1 MRISGKRR
9 RAAVSIVVGVVL
21 AALAAAF
28 NIGWIL
34 LNWREGALL
43 ILGVFFFPLIVA
55 GLVLN
60 TVFLV
65 REIRRNEQHNAF
77 INAVSHELKTP
88 VASIR
93 LFLEMLQSRA
103 IGAEQTQEFYRV
115 MLADSDRLL
124 ASVEQILRAG
134 RAGHAQRHISEQSL
148 DLPDLVATCIGS
160 VAARYDLGPDVIQL
174 NVSDG
179 AGRALVSGDADE
191 LRAAISNLL
200 DNAVKYSLRPSH
212 PPRIE
217 VEVAAEDPK
226 FWTLRVRDN
235 GVGLAAPELKAIFK
249 RFYRVPNQ
257 AAPVS
262 GTGLGLFIV
271 RSVVRRHGGR
281 VSAESYGLGQGSTFI
296 VQLPRLEAA
305 WRDHEQSGPPPPAVE
320 ARPPQRATGAARAK
334 SGGEPLIT

>member
-1 MRISGKRR
+1 MRINGRRR
-9 RAAVSIVVGVVL
+9 RAVVFIVLGAVL

-43 ILGVFFFPLIVA
+43 IVGVFLFPLIVA

-77 INAVSHELKTP
+77 INAVTHELKTP

-93 LFLEMLQSRA
+93 LYLEMLQSRP
-103 IGAEQTQEFYRV
+103 IGAEQSQEFYRV

-124 ASVEQILRAG
+124 ATVEQILRTG
-134 RAGHAQRHISEQSL
+134 RTGHALRSIEQQSIA
-148 DLPDLVATCIGS
+148 LPELAAACIALVVGRYGL
-160 VAARYDLGPDVIQL
+160 AADVIQL
-174 NVSDG
+174 QVEEG
-179 AGRALVSGDADE
+179 AARAVVAGDADE
-191 LRAAISNLL
+191 LRAALSNLL
-200 DNAVKYSLRPSH
+200 DNAVKYSGRSAQPLR
-212 PPRIE
+212 
-217 VEVAAEDPK
+217 VEVRLQGEDPK
-226 FWTLRVRDN
+226 YWTVRVRDN
-235 GVGLAAPELKAIFK
+235 GVGIAAPELKAIFK

-257 AAPVS
+257 AVPVS

-281 VSAESYGLGQGSTFI
+281 VAAESHGLGQGSTFI
-296 VQLPRLEAA
+296 VQLPR
-305 WRDHEQSGPPPPAVE
+305 
-320 ARPPQRATGAARAK
+320 ATA
-334 SGGEPLIT
+334 